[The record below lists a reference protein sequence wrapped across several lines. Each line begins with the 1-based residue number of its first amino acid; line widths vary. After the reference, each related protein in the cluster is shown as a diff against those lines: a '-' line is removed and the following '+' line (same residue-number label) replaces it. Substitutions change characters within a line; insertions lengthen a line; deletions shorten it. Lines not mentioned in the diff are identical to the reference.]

1 LPRRELTENEKRQ
14 TKIAVRLA
22 VFFACLLLI
31 DFLLISIFFSW
42 QDWVAILLFSLL
54 FILPAYISNAGMVI
68 VGGGKPIDGGKF
80 LRDGYRILG
89 DHKTW
94 SGAIKGPL
102 YIGIPVS
109 IGVFIVLTL
118 IWPSI
123 IGIPTTGLNNNEY
136 IIYND
141 INYYEYY
148 FVGGKF
154 PLGFVSIIIRVILC
168 SFGAVIGDLIGS
180 FFKRRLDIK
189 SGAPFWIVDQIDF
202 VLVAILFI
210 AIAALISPTF
220 FLIPDV
226 NIIIFICILTPS
238 VTIIANTVAY
248 FIGLKDVPW

>member
-1 LPRRELTENEKRQ
+1 MPRKELTENEKRQ
-14 TKIAVRLA
+14 TKIAVHLA
-22 VFFACLLLI
+22 VFFTCLLLI

-42 QDWVAILLFSLL
+42 QDWVATLLFSLL

-68 VGGGKPIDGGKF
+68 VGGGKPIDGGRSLK
-80 LRDGYRILG
+80 DGYRILG

-102 YIGIPVS
+102 YIGIPFS

-118 IWPSI
+118 LWPNI
-123 IGIPTTGLNNNEY
+123 IEIPTIGLSNNEY
-136 IIYND
+136 KMYTNIK
-141 INYYEYY
+141 YYEYY

-168 SFGAVIGDLIGS
+168 SFGAVLGDLIGA

-202 VLVAILFI
+202 ALVAILFI
-210 AIAALISPTF
+210 VIAALISPLF
-220 FLIPDV
+220 VIPDL

-238 VTIIANTVAY
+238 VSIIANTIAY
-248 FIGLKDVPW
+248 LIGLKDVPW